1 MVLVCQV
8 CTHPSRGE
16 IDRLLIRG
24 STLRD
29 IVGQF
34 PDISKSAL
42 HRHKAHIM
50 KDIERAE
57 LKGARRVM
65 DEIRGLVDRTG
76 SILDKAESQGDN
88 RTALAAIREMRGCLE
103 LLLQVEDLREIERRI
118 TVIEQEAGREHR

>member
-1 MVLVCQV
+1 
-8 CTHPSRGE
+8 
-16 IDRLLIRG
+16 
-24 STLRD
+24 
-29 IVGQF
+29 
-34 PDISKSAL
+34 
-42 HRHKAHIM
+42 M